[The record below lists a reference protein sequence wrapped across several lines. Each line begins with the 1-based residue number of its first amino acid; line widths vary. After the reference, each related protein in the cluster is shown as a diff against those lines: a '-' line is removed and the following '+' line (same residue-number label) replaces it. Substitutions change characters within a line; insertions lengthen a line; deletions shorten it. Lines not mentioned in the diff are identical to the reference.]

1 MKFAAVSLCLRELIR
16 GDATDTAGT
25 ATAVPNI
32 SQISS
37 GLERVFYFVG
47 HANNFV
53 GFQSYIFCL
62 NSSSDKEYGLET
74 RRDYSRDRRARYYYQ
89 GIFLA
94 IMKEQ
99 FMMCEIDFCRYSRRR
114 LSVNIITT
122 RTNKITEMLIAIN
135 RICSSKEGFLQAF

>member
-1 MKFAAVSLCLRELIR
+1 MYMSGTKHLCRYRDIGTSSLPLLRLFDVMKLMLKSDEVVENNRFRNNCILLIR
-16 GDATDTAGT
+16 GDATGTAGT

-74 RRDYSRDRRARYYYQ
+74 RRDYSRDRRARYYY
-89 GIFLA
+89 
-94 IMKEQ
+94 
-99 FMMCEIDFCRYSRRR
+99 
-114 LSVNIITT
+114 
-122 RTNKITEMLIAIN
+122 
-135 RICSSKEGFLQAF
+135 

>member
-1 MKFAAVSLCLRELIR
+1 MILLYQSKIACVAPVR
-16 GDATDTAGT
+16 GDATGTAGT

-47 HANNFV
+47 HGNNFV

-74 RRDYSRDRRARYYYQ
+74 RRDYSRDRRARYYPCYYE
-89 GIFLA
+89 GA
-94 IMKEQ
+94 IYDVRDQ
-99 FMMCEIDFCRYSRRR
+99 LLTVF
-114 LSVNIITT
+114 T
-122 RTNKITEMLIAIN
+122 
-135 RICSSKEGFLQAF
+135 